1 MKTNLQVQVT
11 AKVERIRFP
20 KADTIESPLFV
31 PQTFYI
37 LACDIGVCKG
47 KLDHLPKVGETLVLD
62 GKWELSQYNGQSEF
76 VFFHA
81 KTFVPVDKRSLL
93 RYACELTPGFGPAM
107 EERIW
112 AECGELWE
120 GLSLSHDIRGLTPSK
135 LEAFHKT
142 VDFLQLNQDRAKAVA
157 WLTKI
162 GLTLKMAEAAF
173 AKWGG
178 NTVSHVEND
187 PYILATLPNY
197 GFSDAD
203 THIRDHFQIERND
216 SRRVTAALKYY
227 IAQLSQEDTAVKWDD
242 IFAKVTSAID
252 SDPQLISDT
261 CRAMFASGSL
271 VAFPR
276 SERITSVRDFTNEA
290 AIYKFANESGWATVK
305 TKAKQPKGRDFDLDE
320 TQMGA
325 VQFALDRKF
334 AIINGGAGCGK
345 CLGKGTP
352 VIMYDMTVKNVED
365 IRVGDILLGPNGEKK
380 HVTSTTTDREEMFR
394 ITPKRGGQAF
404 TCNKSHILS
413 VLHTRKRIRDYTDD
427 AKKCFNISVEDIIT
441 KLKPT
446 QREHLKCWH
455 SDCIN
460 RPIHDVPVDPY
471 FLGVWLGDGASSKGV
486 IRISNSDKEIID
498 WLCNYAEQSNLKS
511 RIRPGYFKHTC
522 PLVEIYSPLGRGIK
536 KSNPLVKAMSQ
547 LNLWENKHIPHC
559 YIDNDIDV
567 RLSLLAG
574 LLDADGYFNNGTY
587 DIVQKS
593 ECLANDIA
601 FLARSL
607 GFGVSIKSCRK
618 QCCNNGVWGN
628 YFRVIISGD
637 IDRIPCIVERKKAK
651 PRRQVKNPRIHG
663 ITIESIGEGE
673 YYGFTLAEEDG
684 LFLLGDFTVTHN
696 TTIIKAIC
704 DSLKGDIRLCAFA
717 GKAAARLRE
726 ATMHPATTIHRM
738 LGWMGDGNGFAVK
751 TLSGVTV
758 ILDEASMVSSDL
770 LAEIVKRNPDRLVLV
785 GDEAQLPPVGSGQ
798 PFHDLVHLLPD
809 CVRTLTTCYRS
820 REAVLSSALAIREG
834 NIPPN
839 YTKSYSEFYEFIS
852 LADARKAHDF
862 ILRQVK
868 NSEIDF
874 ADDVIL
880 CCRNGDSEEEPL
892 SVKSLNADIK
902 ALVNPGDGKI
912 DTGDRIICTV
922 NSSDLDVWNGTTG
935 RCACFDSS
943 RAMWVE
949 LDFPNADGETSVLI
963 PKDKVKD
970 WQLAYALTVHK
981 SQGSQYGKVFFAVA
995 RRDSSTLL
1003 SRSMVYTAV
1012 TRAKKECHVVGD
1024 AWAFGTSI
1032 REVRTKHTAMQE
1044 IYNEQH
1050 S

>member
-20 KADTIESPLFV
+20 KADTIESPLFA

-62 GKWELSQYNGQSEF
+62 GTWELSQYNGQSEF

-242 IFAKVTSAID
+242 ILAKVTSAID

-261 CRAMFASGSL
+261 CRAMFASGAL

-276 SERITSVRDFTNEA
+276 SERITSIRDFTNEA

-345 CLGKGTP
+345 
-352 VIMYDMTVKNVED
+352 
-365 IRVGDILLGPNGEKK
+365 
-380 HVTSTTTDREEMFR
+380 
-394 ITPKRGGQAF
+394 
-404 TCNKSHILS
+404 
-413 VLHTRKRIRDYTDD
+413 
-427 AKKCFNISVEDIIT
+427 
-441 KLKPT
+441 
-446 QREHLKCWH
+446 
-455 SDCIN
+455 
-460 RPIHDVPVDPY
+460 
-471 FLGVWLGDGASSKGV
+471 
-486 IRISNSDKEIID
+486 
-498 WLCNYAEQSNLKS
+498 
-511 RIRPGYFKHTC
+511 
-522 PLVEIYSPLGRGIK
+522 
-536 KSNPLVKAMSQ
+536 
-547 LNLWENKHIPHC
+547 
-559 YIDNDIDV
+559 
-567 RLSLLAG
+567 
-574 LLDADGYFNNGTY
+574 
-587 DIVQKS
+587 
-593 ECLANDIA
+593 
-601 FLARSL
+601 
-607 GFGVSIKSCRK
+607 
-618 QCCNNGVWGN
+618 
-628 YFRVIISGD
+628 
-637 IDRIPCIVERKKAK
+637 
-651 PRRQVKNPRIHG
+651 
-663 ITIESIGEGE
+663 TI
-673 YYGFTLAEEDG
+673 
-684 LFLLGDFTVTHN
+684 
-696 TTIIKAIC
+696 IIKAIC

-726 ATMHPATTIHRM
+726 ATMHTASTIHRM

-751 TLSGVTV
+751 TLSGATV

-770 LAEIVKRNPDRLVLV
+770 LAEIVKRNPERLVLV

-834 NIPPN
+834 NVPPN

-862 ILRQVK
+862 ILRQV
-868 NSEIDF
+868 NNGEIDF

-880 CCRNGDSEEEPL
+880 CCRNGDSAEEPL

-912 DTGDRIICTV
+912 DAGDRIICTV

-1012 TRAKKECHVVGD
+1012 TRAKKECHVIGD

>member
-345 CLGKGTP
+345 
-352 VIMYDMTVKNVED
+352 TV
-365 IRVGDILLGPNGEKK
+365 
-380 HVTSTTTDREEMFR
+380 
-394 ITPKRGGQAF
+394 
-404 TCNKSHILS
+404 
-413 VLHTRKRIRDYTDD
+413 
-427 AKKCFNISVEDIIT
+427 
-441 KLKPT
+441 
-446 QREHLKCWH
+446 
-455 SDCIN
+455 
-460 RPIHDVPVDPY
+460 
-471 FLGVWLGDGASSKGV
+471 
-486 IRISNSDKEIID
+486 
-498 WLCNYAEQSNLKS
+498 
-511 RIRPGYFKHTC
+511 
-522 PLVEIYSPLGRGIK
+522 
-536 KSNPLVKAMSQ
+536 
-547 LNLWENKHIPHC
+547 
-559 YIDNDIDV
+559 
-567 RLSLLAG
+567 
-574 LLDADGYFNNGTY
+574 
-587 DIVQKS
+587 
-593 ECLANDIA
+593 
-601 FLARSL
+601 
-607 GFGVSIKSCRK
+607 
-618 QCCNNGVWGN
+618 
-628 YFRVIISGD
+628 
-637 IDRIPCIVERKKAK
+637 
-651 PRRQVKNPRIHG
+651 
-663 ITIESIGEGE
+663 
-673 YYGFTLAEEDG
+673 
-684 LFLLGDFTVTHN
+684 
-696 TTIIKAIC
+696 IIKAIC

-726 ATMHPATTIHRM
+726 ATMHSATTIHRM

-820 REAVLSSALAIREG
+820 REAVLLSALAIREG
-834 NIPPN
+834 NVPPN

-912 DTGDRIICTV
+912 DAGDRIICTV

-949 LDFPNADGETSVLI
+949 LDFPNADGEISVLI

-1012 TRAKKECHVVGD
+1012 TRAKKECHVIGD

>member
-20 KADTIESPLFV
+20 KADTIESPLFA

-62 GKWELSQYNGQSEF
+62 GTWELSQYNGQSEF

-242 IFAKVTSAID
+242 ILAKVTSAID

-261 CRAMFASGSL
+261 CRAMFASGAL

-276 SERITSVRDFTNEA
+276 SERITSIRDFTNEA

-345 CLGKGTP
+345 
-352 VIMYDMTVKNVED
+352 
-365 IRVGDILLGPNGEKK
+365 
-380 HVTSTTTDREEMFR
+380 
-394 ITPKRGGQAF
+394 
-404 TCNKSHILS
+404 
-413 VLHTRKRIRDYTDD
+413 
-427 AKKCFNISVEDIIT
+427 
-441 KLKPT
+441 
-446 QREHLKCWH
+446 
-455 SDCIN
+455 
-460 RPIHDVPVDPY
+460 
-471 FLGVWLGDGASSKGV
+471 
-486 IRISNSDKEIID
+486 
-498 WLCNYAEQSNLKS
+498 
-511 RIRPGYFKHTC
+511 
-522 PLVEIYSPLGRGIK
+522 
-536 KSNPLVKAMSQ
+536 
-547 LNLWENKHIPHC
+547 
-559 YIDNDIDV
+559 
-567 RLSLLAG
+567 
-574 LLDADGYFNNGTY
+574 
-587 DIVQKS
+587 
-593 ECLANDIA
+593 
-601 FLARSL
+601 
-607 GFGVSIKSCRK
+607 
-618 QCCNNGVWGN
+618 
-628 YFRVIISGD
+628 
-637 IDRIPCIVERKKAK
+637 
-651 PRRQVKNPRIHG
+651 
-663 ITIESIGEGE
+663 TI
-673 YYGFTLAEEDG
+673 
-684 LFLLGDFTVTHN
+684 
-696 TTIIKAIC
+696 IIKAIC

-726 ATMHPATTIHRM
+726 ATMHTASTIHRM

-751 TLSGVTV
+751 TLSGATV

-770 LAEIVKRNPDRLVLV
+770 LAEIVKRNPERLVLV

-834 NIPPN
+834 NVPPN

-862 ILRQVK
+862 ILRQV
-868 NSEIDF
+868 NNGEIDF

-880 CCRNGDSEEEPL
+880 CCRNGDSAEEPL
-892 SVKSLNADIK
+892 SVKSLNSDIK
-902 ALVNPGDGKI
+902 ALVNPGNGKI
-912 DTGDRIICTV
+912 DAGDRIICTV

-1012 TRAKKECHVVGD
+1012 TRAKKECHVIGD

>member
-20 KADTIESPLFV
+20 KADTIESPLFA

-62 GKWELSQYNGQSEF
+62 GTWELSQYNGQSEF

-242 IFAKVTSAID
+242 ILAKVTSAID

-261 CRAMFASGSL
+261 CRAMFASGAL

-276 SERITSVRDFTNEA
+276 SERITSIRDFTNEA

-345 CLGKGTP
+345 
-352 VIMYDMTVKNVED
+352 
-365 IRVGDILLGPNGEKK
+365 
-380 HVTSTTTDREEMFR
+380 
-394 ITPKRGGQAF
+394 
-404 TCNKSHILS
+404 
-413 VLHTRKRIRDYTDD
+413 
-427 AKKCFNISVEDIIT
+427 
-441 KLKPT
+441 
-446 QREHLKCWH
+446 
-455 SDCIN
+455 
-460 RPIHDVPVDPY
+460 
-471 FLGVWLGDGASSKGV
+471 
-486 IRISNSDKEIID
+486 
-498 WLCNYAEQSNLKS
+498 
-511 RIRPGYFKHTC
+511 
-522 PLVEIYSPLGRGIK
+522 
-536 KSNPLVKAMSQ
+536 
-547 LNLWENKHIPHC
+547 
-559 YIDNDIDV
+559 
-567 RLSLLAG
+567 
-574 LLDADGYFNNGTY
+574 
-587 DIVQKS
+587 
-593 ECLANDIA
+593 
-601 FLARSL
+601 
-607 GFGVSIKSCRK
+607 
-618 QCCNNGVWGN
+618 
-628 YFRVIISGD
+628 
-637 IDRIPCIVERKKAK
+637 
-651 PRRQVKNPRIHG
+651 
-663 ITIESIGEGE
+663 TI
-673 YYGFTLAEEDG
+673 
-684 LFLLGDFTVTHN
+684 
-696 TTIIKAIC
+696 IIKAIC

-726 ATMHPATTIHRM
+726 ATMHTASTIHRM

-751 TLSGVTV
+751 TLSGATV

-770 LAEIVKRNPDRLVLV
+770 LAEIVKRNPERLVLV

-834 NIPPN
+834 NVPPN

-862 ILRQVK
+862 ILRQV
-868 NSEIDF
+868 NNGEIDF

-880 CCRNGDSEEEPL
+880 CCRNGDSAEEPL

-912 DTGDRIICTV
+912 DAGDRIICTV

-1012 TRAKKECHVVGD
+1012 TRAKKECHVIGD
-1024 AWAFGTSI
+1024 AWAFGTSS
-1032 REVRTKHTAMQE
+1032 RDVRTKHTAMQE

>member
-20 KADTIESPLFV
+20 KADTIESPLFA

-62 GKWELSQYNGQSEF
+62 GTWELSQYNGQSEF

-242 IFAKVTSAID
+242 ILAKVTSAID

-261 CRAMFASGSL
+261 CRAMFASGAL

-276 SERITSVRDFTNEA
+276 SERITSIRDFTNEA
-290 AIYKFANESGWATVK
+290 AIYKFANESGWDTVK

-345 CLGKGTP
+345 
-352 VIMYDMTVKNVED
+352 
-365 IRVGDILLGPNGEKK
+365 
-380 HVTSTTTDREEMFR
+380 
-394 ITPKRGGQAF
+394 
-404 TCNKSHILS
+404 
-413 VLHTRKRIRDYTDD
+413 
-427 AKKCFNISVEDIIT
+427 
-441 KLKPT
+441 
-446 QREHLKCWH
+446 
-455 SDCIN
+455 
-460 RPIHDVPVDPY
+460 
-471 FLGVWLGDGASSKGV
+471 
-486 IRISNSDKEIID
+486 
-498 WLCNYAEQSNLKS
+498 
-511 RIRPGYFKHTC
+511 
-522 PLVEIYSPLGRGIK
+522 
-536 KSNPLVKAMSQ
+536 
-547 LNLWENKHIPHC
+547 
-559 YIDNDIDV
+559 
-567 RLSLLAG
+567 
-574 LLDADGYFNNGTY
+574 
-587 DIVQKS
+587 
-593 ECLANDIA
+593 
-601 FLARSL
+601 
-607 GFGVSIKSCRK
+607 
-618 QCCNNGVWGN
+618 
-628 YFRVIISGD
+628 
-637 IDRIPCIVERKKAK
+637 
-651 PRRQVKNPRIHG
+651 
-663 ITIESIGEGE
+663 TI
-673 YYGFTLAEEDG
+673 
-684 LFLLGDFTVTHN
+684 
-696 TTIIKAIC
+696 IIKAIC

-726 ATMHPATTIHRM
+726 ATMHTASTIHRM

-751 TLSGVTV
+751 TLSGATV

-770 LAEIVKRNPDRLVLV
+770 LAEIVKRNPERLVLV

-834 NIPPN
+834 NVPPN

-862 ILRQVK
+862 ILRQV
-868 NSEIDF
+868 NNGEIDF

-880 CCRNGDSEEEPL
+880 CCRNGDSAEEPL

-912 DTGDRIICTV
+912 DAGDRIICTV

-1012 TRAKKECHVVGD
+1012 TRAKKECHVIGD

>member
-47 KLDHLPKVGETLVLD
+47 KLDHLPKVGETLVFD

-203 THIRDHFQIERND
+203 THIRNHFQIERND

-242 IFAKVTSAID
+242 ILAKVTSAID

-320 TQMGA
+320 IQMGA

-345 CLGKGTP
+345 T
-352 VIMYDMTVKNVED
+352 
-365 IRVGDILLGPNGEKK
+365 
-380 HVTSTTTDREEMFR
+380 
-394 ITPKRGGQAF
+394 IT
-404 TCNKSHILS
+404 
-413 VLHTRKRIRDYTDD
+413 
-427 AKKCFNISVEDIIT
+427 
-441 KLKPT
+441 
-446 QREHLKCWH
+446 
-455 SDCIN
+455 
-460 RPIHDVPVDPY
+460 
-471 FLGVWLGDGASSKGV
+471 
-486 IRISNSDKEIID
+486 
-498 WLCNYAEQSNLKS
+498 
-511 RIRPGYFKHTC
+511 
-522 PLVEIYSPLGRGIK
+522 
-536 KSNPLVKAMSQ
+536 
-547 LNLWENKHIPHC
+547 
-559 YIDNDIDV
+559 
-567 RLSLLAG
+567 
-574 LLDADGYFNNGTY
+574 
-587 DIVQKS
+587 
-593 ECLANDIA
+593 
-601 FLARSL
+601 
-607 GFGVSIKSCRK
+607 
-618 QCCNNGVWGN
+618 
-628 YFRVIISGD
+628 
-637 IDRIPCIVERKKAK
+637 
-651 PRRQVKNPRIHG
+651 
-663 ITIESIGEGE
+663 
-673 YYGFTLAEEDG
+673 
-684 LFLLGDFTVTHN
+684 
-696 TTIIKAIC
+696 IKAIC

-726 ATMHPATTIHRM
+726 ATMHTASTIHRM

-868 NSEIDF
+868 NGEIDF

-912 DTGDRIICTV
+912 DAGDRIICTV

-1012 TRAKKECHVVGD
+1012 TRAKKECHVIGD

>member
-1 MKTNLQVQVT
+1 MPMKTNLQVQVT

-76 VFFHA
+76 VFFHS

-135 LEAFHKT
+135 LEAFQKT

-173 AKWGG
+173 VKWGG

-203 THIRDHFQIERND
+203 THIRNHFQIERND

-242 IFAKVTSAID
+242 ILAKVTSAID

-345 CLGKGTP
+345 
-352 VIMYDMTVKNVED
+352 
-365 IRVGDILLGPNGEKK
+365 
-380 HVTSTTTDREEMFR
+380 
-394 ITPKRGGQAF
+394 
-404 TCNKSHILS
+404 
-413 VLHTRKRIRDYTDD
+413 
-427 AKKCFNISVEDIIT
+427 
-441 KLKPT
+441 
-446 QREHLKCWH
+446 
-455 SDCIN
+455 
-460 RPIHDVPVDPY
+460 
-471 FLGVWLGDGASSKGV
+471 
-486 IRISNSDKEIID
+486 
-498 WLCNYAEQSNLKS
+498 
-511 RIRPGYFKHTC
+511 
-522 PLVEIYSPLGRGIK
+522 
-536 KSNPLVKAMSQ
+536 
-547 LNLWENKHIPHC
+547 
-559 YIDNDIDV
+559 
-567 RLSLLAG
+567 
-574 LLDADGYFNNGTY
+574 
-587 DIVQKS
+587 
-593 ECLANDIA
+593 
-601 FLARSL
+601 
-607 GFGVSIKSCRK
+607 
-618 QCCNNGVWGN
+618 
-628 YFRVIISGD
+628 
-637 IDRIPCIVERKKAK
+637 
-651 PRRQVKNPRIHG
+651 
-663 ITIESIGEGE
+663 
-673 YYGFTLAEEDG
+673 
-684 LFLLGDFTVTHN
+684 

-726 ATMHPATTIHRM
+726 ATMHPASTIHRM
-738 LGWMGDGNGFAVK
+738 LGWMGDGNGFAAK

-834 NIPPN
+834 NVPPN

-868 NSEIDF
+868 NGEIDF

-892 SVKSLNADIK
+892 SVKSLNANIK

-912 DTGDRIICTV
+912 DAGDRIICTV

-1012 TRAKKECHVVGD
+1012 TRAKKECHVIGD
-1024 AWAFGTSI
+1024 AWAFGNSI